1 MGTKANPQ
9 PNDCYHKAEPHEEM
23 FVLLA
28 RDEAAPHAIRKW
40 VNMRIMFGLDEPH
53 SEKIN
58 EAMRCASKMEAW
70 RNEHRP
76 EQPPNGWDDSK
87 RRMARNRILA
97 VGSQS
102 REKLDSLF
110 GVDVED
116 MEYGEL
122 RAVIDYLSGQVRQLL
137 DEKKAKL

>member
-1 MGTKANPQ
+1 MGTKNNPQ
-9 PNDCYHKAEPHEEM
+9 PNDCYHKAEPDEEI

-40 VNMRIMFGLDEPH
+40 VNMRIMFGLDDPH

-58 EAMRCASKMEAW
+58 EAMRCASKMEVW

-76 EQPPNGWDDSK
+76 EESPKNLNES
-87 RRMARNRILA
+87 RRRTARERIMA
-97 VGSQS
+97 VGAQS
-102 REKLDSLF
+102 GEPLKSLF

-122 RAVIDYLSGQVRQLL
+122 RAVIDYLSGQVRSLL